1 MERSKVI
8 SVSSGNLVT
17 TREDRLIGAILV
29 QSGRLKPEDN
39 ERILLLQREQGLRFG
54 DAAVHLRLLTQ
65 ADIEFALSEQFNY
78 PYLLR
83 GNSSISEDLI
93 AAYAPSGPHLEAL
106 RALRGE
112 LMLRWFDVDP
122 SQKALAV
129 VSGERR
135 EGRSFIVANLA
146 VAFALLGKRTLL
158 IDADMR
164 NACQQ
169 NLFALD
175 NHAGL
180 SAILSGRGGPELIQR
195 IHGLLELSILP
206 AGVRPPNPLELLAQ
220 PTFSQLL
227 NDLSREFDVILLD
240 SPATA
245 ECGDAQTIAVRA
257 GAALIVARKNVTR
270 MWRVRNVSDTVA
282 KSRAIV
288 VGAVLND
295 F

>member
-8 SVSSGNLVT
+8 SVSTGNMVT

-29 QSGRLKPEDN
+29 QAGRLKPEDN

-54 DAAVHLRLLTQ
+54 DAAVQLRLLTQ

-164 NACQQ
+164 NPCQQ

-180 SAILSGRGGPELIQR
+180 
-195 IHGLLELSILP
+195 
-206 AGVRPPNPLELLAQ
+206 
-220 PTFSQLL
+220 
-227 NDLSREFDVILLD
+227 
-240 SPATA
+240 
-245 ECGDAQTIAVRA
+245 
-257 GAALIVARKNVTR
+257 
-270 MWRVRNVSDTVA
+270 
-282 KSRAIV
+282 
-288 VGAVLND
+288 
-295 F
+295 